1 MWPSPPRCVG
11 RRHLK
16 VEVVRHCLLIGNS
29 RWHWAEYQ
37 ADAWQFCHSDPNPL
51 KLQTLEAH
59 LVAWAAVGPI
69 PAGVVLDPNRRL
81 GLGDVPLTRMPVWL
95 GIDRAL
101 AAWGA
106 LRRAHASGMSF
117 SGLLV
122 ADAGTV
128 LSLTRVT
135 AAGDFAG
142 GQLVPGLR
150 LQLSAMAQ
158 GTQRLIDPGIGSVSA
173 EPFPFATAEA
183 MRRGS
188 LQALLGTLL
197 EAQREAAL
205 PLWLCGGDASVL
217 KEALSQRGLDVVHHP
232 NLVLEGMVDVHD
244 RISRAPSL

>member
-1 MWPSPPRCVG
+1 MRPSSPRCVG

-16 VEVVRHCLLIGNS
+16 VEVLRHCLLIGNS

-37 ADAWQFCHSDPNPL
+37 ADEWQFCHSVPNPL
-51 KLQTLEAH
+51 KLQTLEAP

-69 PAGVVLDPNRRL
+69 PAGVALDPNRRL

-106 LRRAHASGMSF
+106 LRRAHTSGLSS

-150 LQLSAMAQ
+150 LQLRAMAQ
-158 GTQRLIDPGIGSVSA
+158 GTQGLIDPGIGSVSA

-217 KEALSQRGLDVVHHP
+217 QEALSQRGLDVVHHP